1 MSTTQIPPRDPV
13 STPPPPATRPEG
25 SEFYEARNWESAYR
39 QFDADSVPHLLV
51 TLQDDLARSRRR
63 EAIWLSIIVHLA
75 LVILIVNEPR
85 LVRLLPRR
93 AVVLVSPNDMTR
105 EKELTYLELPP
116 DVEKL
121 TKRPNTNII
130 SDKDRI
136 ATSKSPQLD
145 PKELRKI
152 LDASRAGSP
161 GPGGAPEPPQP
172 NQAPAMAQNG
182 QQQPQQEPAPR
193 QDQPPAQ
200 NQMAQLQAPPVVKKP
215 TVNFATSMSAGSAV
229 EQAARAAL
237 QNRGAG
243 YGGESGDYGLGQG
256 QSGAKTLG
264 QMEVLSDTMG
274 VDFGPYLERV
284 LHDVKQNW
292 YLLIPEVAR
301 PPIMKKGKVAIEF
314 AILKN
319 GSIAGMQRNATSG
332 DISLDR
338 AAWGGITNSN
348 PFPPLPSQFG
358 GQYLALRFYFFYNP
372 DQNDLK

>member
-1 MSTTQIPPRDPV
+1 MSTTQIPPKDPLSSPSPV
-13 STPPPPATRPEG
+13 TRPDVG
-25 SEFYEARNWESAYR
+25 EFYEARHWETAYR

-75 LVILIVNEPR
+75 LVILIINAPR
-85 LVRLLPRR
+85 LERLLPRR
-93 AVVLVSPNDMTR
+93 AVVLVSPNDMTKQ
-105 EKELTYLELPP
+105 KELTYLELPP

-121 TKRPNTNII
+121 TKRPNSNII

-152 LDASRAGSP
+152 LDASRPGRP
-161 GPGGAPEPPQP
+161 GPGGAPVQPQP
-172 NQAPAMAQNG
+172 NQSPAPAQSG
-182 QQQPQQEPAPR
+182 QQQAQQEPAP
-193 QDQPPAQ
+193 QQPQPPQ
-200 NQMAQLQAPPVVKKP
+200 NQTAQLQAPPLPKKP
-215 TVNFATSMSAGSAV
+215 AVNFGSSMSAESAV

-237 QNRGAG
+237 QNRGSG
-243 YGGESGDYGLGQG
+243 YGGEGGDYGLGQG
-256 QSGAKTLG
+256 QNGAKTLG

-274 VDFGPYLERV
+274 VDFGPYLQRV

-319 GSIAGMQRNATSG
+319 GSIAQMQRDSSSG
-332 DISLDR
+332 DVSLDR

-348 PFPPLPSQFG
+348 PFPPLPPQFG
-358 GQYLALRFYFFYNP
+358 GQYLALRFYFYYNP
-372 DQNDLK
+372 DANDLQ